1 MRAKAQTKVPGK
13 KKPHPRTDGPAL
25 KPWQR
30 YLMDRLTYVAVALI
44 AGMLQG
50 SNQTRKAVEPVIQEL
65 RQDVSEAKDD
75 AQVEKDLREYFQRP

>member
-1 MRAKAQTKVPGK
+1 
-13 KKPHPRTDGPAL
+13 
-25 KPWQR
+25 
-30 YLMDRLTYVAVALI
+30 MDRLTYVAVALI